1 MGKRMLGCL
10 VLAICMLGL
19 GGCMFGNVD
28 EMYALPKSSEA
39 YVNLQAKINQ
49 EKGSA
54 EYIAPLSGEN
64 RQTIQLVDVDGDGV
78 QEAVAFFRDTTSENP
93 LKIVIFKQDEHEEY
107 QVYTRIEGVGSEIE
121 SIDYLDLG
129 GSGGMDILVSW
140 QVSGA
145 VHTLVGYTLA
155 EEQPVEIMRSGYSQY
170 LATDLDGDGKEE
182 IVLAQAESGSKAQLR
197 IEYYDGRDGI
207 MELTSTAP
215 LSEGT
220 TSISS
225 WTDGFLEGE
234 IPALFV
240 TSFFGKDGLITDV
253 FYLEEGHGLKNI
265 AMDPETRRSKNVF
278 HYYAGVQPE
287 DIDGDGCMDVP
298 VAQSVP
304 AYGESSADRFWW
316 LQWMHYRVDG
326 SRDLVMTTY
335 HSGDGWYLEIPEDW
349 TGEFSM
355 RRQESSTIGVRTVTF
370 ARGEKA
376 QTEAEES
383 KTVPFPGDQLS
394 GGQRPYPPG
403 PPGKPVYSLCGQHH
417 HLHRRISGE
426 RLGLRFGPGGAESP
440 VPCGLGRLEHQ
451 GVNAPGIPKTQGE
464 PRLNRAGEPPQ
475 I

>member
-1 MGKRMLGCL
+1 
-10 VLAICMLGL
+10 
-19 GGCMFGNVD
+19 
-28 EMYALPKSSEA
+28 
-39 YVNLQAKINQ
+39 
-49 EKGSA
+49 
-54 EYIAPLSGEN
+54 
-64 RQTIQLVDVDGDGV
+64 
-78 QEAVAFFRDTTSENP
+78 
-93 LKIVIFKQDEHEEY
+93 
-107 QVYTRIEGVGSEIE
+107 
-121 SIDYLDLG
+121 
-129 GSGGMDILVSW
+129 MDILVSW

-298 VAQSVP
+298 VAQSVS

-349 TGEFSM
+349 TGEFAM

-383 KTVPFPGDQLS
+383 KTVPFLEISCLMGSDRTRQA
-394 GGQRPYPPG
+394 

-417 HLHRRISGE
+417 HLHRRISEE

>member
-1 MGKRMLGCL
+1 MGKRLLGCL
-10 VLAICMLGL
+10 VLAICLRGL

-215 LSEGT
+215 LSRGPQA
-220 TSISS
+220 SAAGPMDS
-225 WTDGFLEGE
+225 WKGRFPRCLSHPFLERTGSL
-234 IPALFV
+234 PTCF
-240 TSFFGKDGLITDV
+240 TW
-253 FYLEEGHGLKNI
+253 
-265 AMDPETRRSKNVF
+265 RR
-278 HYYAGVQPE
+278 A
-287 DIDGDGCMDVP
+287 
-298 VAQSVP
+298 
-304 AYGESSADRFWW
+304 
-316 LQWMHYRVDG
+316 
-326 SRDLVMTTY
+326 
-335 HSGDGWYLEIPEDW
+335 
-349 TGEFSM
+349 TG
-355 RRQESSTIGVRTVTF
+355 
-370 ARGEKA
+370 
-376 QTEAEES
+376 
-383 KTVPFPGDQLS
+383 
-394 GGQRPYPPG
+394 
-403 PPGKPVYSLCGQHH
+403 
-417 HLHRRISGE
+417 
-426 RLGLRFGPGGAESP
+426 
-440 VPCGLGRLEHQ
+440 
-451 GVNAPGIPKTQGE
+451 
-464 PRLNRAGEPPQ
+464 
-475 I
+475 

>member
-1 MGKRMLGCL
+1 
-10 VLAICMLGL
+10 
-19 GGCMFGNVD
+19 
-28 EMYALPKSSEA
+28 
-39 YVNLQAKINQ
+39 
-49 EKGSA
+49 
-54 EYIAPLSGEN
+54 
-64 RQTIQLVDVDGDGV
+64 
-78 QEAVAFFRDTTSENP
+78 
-93 LKIVIFKQDEHEEY
+93 
-107 QVYTRIEGVGSEIE
+107 
-121 SIDYLDLG
+121 
-129 GSGGMDILVSW
+129 
-140 QVSGA
+140 
-145 VHTLVGYTLA
+145 
-155 EEQPVEIMRSGYSQY
+155 
-170 LATDLDGDGKEE
+170 
-182 IVLAQAESGSKAQLR
+182 
-197 IEYYDGRDGI
+197 

-355 RRQESSTIGVRTVTF
+355 RRQESSTLGCVR
-370 ARGEKA
+370 
-376 QTEAEES
+376 
-383 KTVPFPGDQLS
+383 
-394 GGQRPYPPG
+394 
-403 PPGKPVYSLCGQHH
+403 
-417 HLHRRISGE
+417 
-426 RLGLRFGPGGAESP
+426 
-440 VPCGLGRLEHQ
+440 
-451 GVNAPGIPKTQGE
+451 
-464 PRLNRAGEPPQ
+464 
-475 I
+475 

>member
-49 EKGSA
+49 EKGRA

-370 ARGEKA
+370 ARGETA

-383 KTVPFPGDQLS
+383 KTVPFLEISCLVGSDRTRQARQGNRFILYADSTTIYTAEFLES
-394 GGQRPYPPG
+394 GWD
-403 PPGKPVYSLCGQHH
+403 
-417 HLHRRISGE
+417 
-426 RLGLRFGPGGAESP
+426 
-440 VPCGLGRLEHQ
+440 CGLDQEGLKARFH
-451 GVNAPGIPKTQGE
+451 
-464 PRLNRAGEPPQ
+464 AGLDGWNTRE
-475 I
+475 

>member
-155 EEQPVEIMRSGYSQY
+155 EEQPV
-170 LATDLDGDGKEE
+170 
-182 IVLAQAESGSKAQLR
+182 
-197 IEYYDGRDGI
+197 
-207 MELTSTAP
+207 
-215 LSEGT
+215 
-220 TSISS
+220 
-225 WTDGFLEGE
+225 
-234 IPALFV
+234 
-240 TSFFGKDGLITDV
+240 
-253 FYLEEGHGLKNI
+253 
-265 AMDPETRRSKNVF
+265 
-278 HYYAGVQPE
+278 
-287 DIDGDGCMDVP
+287 
-298 VAQSVP
+298 
-304 AYGESSADRFWW
+304 
-316 LQWMHYRVDG
+316 
-326 SRDLVMTTY
+326 
-335 HSGDGWYLEIPEDW
+335 
-349 TGEFSM
+349 
-355 RRQESSTIGVRTVTF
+355 
-370 ARGEKA
+370 
-376 QTEAEES
+376 
-383 KTVPFPGDQLS
+383 
-394 GGQRPYPPG
+394 
-403 PPGKPVYSLCGQHH
+403 
-417 HLHRRISGE
+417 
-426 RLGLRFGPGGAESP
+426 
-440 VPCGLGRLEHQ
+440 
-451 GVNAPGIPKTQGE
+451 
-464 PRLNRAGEPPQ
+464 
-475 I
+475 

>member
-253 FYLEEGHGLKNI
+253 FYLEEGHGLK
-265 AMDPETRRSKNVF
+265 TRRPAAARMCFTTTRGSSRRTLT
-278 HYYAGVQPE
+278 E
-287 DIDGDGCMDVP
+287 MDVWTFRWLSLCRP
-298 VAQSVP
+298 MARARRTGS
-304 AYGESSADRFWW
+304 GGSSGCTT
-316 LQWMHYRVDG
+316 G
-326 SRDLVMTTY
+326 S
-335 HSGDGWYLEIPEDW
+335 
-349 TGEFSM
+349 
-355 RRQESSTIGVRTVTF
+355 
-370 ARGEKA
+370 
-376 QTEAEES
+376 TEAG
-383 KTVPFPGDQLS
+383 TW
-394 GGQRPYPPG
+394 
-403 PPGKPVYSLCGQHH
+403 
-417 HLHRRISGE
+417 
-426 RLGLRFGPGGAESP
+426 
-440 VPCGLGRLEHQ
+440 
-451 GVNAPGIPKTQGE
+451 
-464 PRLNRAGEPPQ
+464 
-475 I
+475 